1 MEFLFCL
8 GSLVTKSHRPSG
20 LTCLSKTLLEPDFM
34 FNHLFY
40 QNNIISVF
48 FFFSNQNY
56 FSVFFFQIRTILK
69 ISKQL
74 YFNKIIK

>member
-48 FFFSNQNY
+48 FFFQTKTIL
-56 FSVFFFQIRTILK
+56 VFFFFKSER
-69 ISKQL
+69 
-74 YFNKIIK
+74 Y

>member
-48 FFFSNQNY
+48 FFFPNQNH
-56 FSVFFFQIRTILK
+56 FSVFFSNQ
-69 ISKQL
+69 
-74 YFNKIIK
+74 NDIKNIKTTLF

>member
-48 FFFSNQNY
+48 FFFQM
-56 FSVFFFQIRTILK
+56 FFFQIRTILK

>member
-48 FFFSNQNY
+48 FFFFPNQNH
-56 FSVFFFQIRTILK
+56 FSVFFSNQ
-69 ISKQL
+69 
-74 YFNKIIK
+74 NDIKNIKTTLF